1 MEISFDRQKLLDSFT
16 MASAVASSK
25 SPNPVLQKYVRFRA
39 LQEKASIAA
48 TDLEMSLEV
57 SVPDV
62 ETLRP
67 GECLLPIAEMGRILH
82 ENTDATMKLDCAG
95 NVLNVI
101 GKNRYQIPIPAV
113 EDYVDV
119 ALADLQ
125 VTHETSAKS
134 LAELGRLTVFA
145 TDMESARYAMSG
157 VLLEMHG
164 QRFLGVA
171 TDGRRLAKVEID
183 ARAVDASVPDVQTAL
198 VPRRGMD
205 LLIRLLGGRDEEL
218 SIGWAGNMFGVDGQD
233 FRFRTNQVE
242 GKFPNWRDAV
252 ERIKPGAQVEM
263 VTEVALAAVRQ
274 AAIVCDNESPGLTFH
289 LADGT
294 LSVSATTQRGEANV
308 TLPVSYNGAAVEV
321 ILDYRYVTDFLRVL
335 DPLSVFSLDMS
346 GPDRAVVFR
355 AGERYMYVLMPM
367 ARR

>member
-1 MEISFDRQKLLDSFT
+1 
-16 MASAVASSK
+16 
-25 SPNPVLQKYVRFRA
+25 
-39 LQEKASIAA
+39 
-48 TDLEMSLEV
+48 
-57 SVPDV
+57 
-62 ETLRP
+62 
-67 GECLLPIAEMGRILH
+67 
-82 ENTDATMKLDCAG
+82 
-95 NVLNVI
+95 
-101 GKNRYQIPIPAV
+101 
-113 EDYVDV
+113 
-119 ALADLQ
+119 
-125 VTHETSAKS
+125 
-134 LAELGRLTVFA
+134 
-145 TDMESARYAMSG
+145 
-157 VLLEMHG
+157 
-164 QRFLGVA
+164 
-171 TDGRRLAKVEID
+171 
-183 ARAVDASVPDVQTAL
+183 
-198 VPRRGMD
+198 
-205 LLIRLLGGRDEEL
+205 
-218 SIGWAGNMFGVDGQD
+218 MFGVDGQD